1 MLLKPTFKLHLQ
13 HLVLIVNDV
22 PIRFE
27 GVARTVHTDFQS
39 QISSWWQ
46 TMEERISKKR
56 SQQYASLNLNACKR
70 NASLKQG
77 MVTKISDS
85 F

>member
-22 PIRFE
+22 SIWVE
-27 GVARTVHTDFQS
+27 GVAGTVHTDFQT

-46 TMEERISKKR
+46 TNIEKRIVNLFLKKEPK
-56 SQQYASLNLNACKR
+56 STVSPFHKTPY
-70 NASLKQG
+70 
-77 MVTKISDS
+77 